1 MKGENMNTTFIING
15 GAGRVISAIPALEKY
30 ARLNPQDDF
39 KVLIHGWE
47 LLFWSHPLLQDR
59 SFSIGQKGAFDL
71 FIKNNRTVCPE
82 PYYNHGYYNQKL
94 SLAEAFD
101 EEINQT
107 NDHSD
112 LLPAHLYVSNL
123 ERDTVRR
130 LIKEKKEEMKKNKMI
145 VIQPYGS
152 GIGIMNGRPYDSSHR
167 SLDADDYL
175 KLIKKINKDVLIVYF
190 GPREF
195 RHPGDNI
202 SVDLQ
207 MMNPDLRMYLAFIS
221 ECDYFVGCDS
231 VGQHMARA
239 MNKRGMVVMGSTSE
253 VNVSYPEY
261 FKIYRNGMKPVYSPI
276 RLTGTDCEFAD
287 RMNDGIMKFTDKQIE
302 EMAKIINFEVYKE

>member
-1 MKGENMNTTFIING
+1 MNTTFIING

-30 ARLNPQDDF
+30 ARLNPDDDF

-71 FIKNNRTVCPE
+71 FIKNNRVVCPE
-82 PYYNHGYYNQKL
+82 PYYIHGYYNQKL
-94 SLAEAFD
+94 SLAQAFD
-101 EEINQT
+101 KEINQT
-107 NDHSD
+107 DDHSD
-112 LLPAHLYVSNL
+112 LEPPKLYISNL

-130 LIKEKKEEMKKNKMI
+130 LIREKKEQTNKKKL
-145 VIQPYGS
+145 VVVQPYGS
-152 GIGIMNGRPYDSSHR
+152 GISIMNGRPYDSSHR

-175 KLIKKINKDVLIVYF
+175 KLIKKINKDVMIVYF

-202 SVDLQ
+202 SIDLQ
-207 MMNPDLRMYLAFIS
+207 QMNPDLRMYLAFIS

-231 VGQHMARA
+231 VGQHMARS

-253 VNVSYPEY
+253 VNVSYPDH
-261 FKIYRNGMKPVYSPI
+261 FKIYRNGMTPVYSPI

-287 RMNDGIMKFTDKQIE
+287 RMNDGIMKFNDKQIE